1 MSILDNFSKI
11 ILISEGQ
18 IMFYGTTQEALDH
31 FESLGMKCPPHENP
45 ADFFIDAITI
55 DARTDRSRRAS
66 LRKVRRL
73 SRMWVESEK
82 SKIPM
87 GEVTDSLHLKTKWSV
102 SMLFETGL
110 LLQRDFRVKFR
121 NTKTLVG
128 EIAQT
133 VVITLLLS
141 FVFFQ
146 LGDNFGSIQ
155 NRVGLL
161 FFIVAFWFFSIV
173 TQLIHSFTGDRDII
187 LRERYSNTYRPL
199 SAFMAKLGFA
209 TFSRGSYKILFFDLV
224 LHHRV
229 ADGWVSVFLDFLR
242 IHAADGIVCH

>member
-1 MSILDNFSKI
+1 
-11 ILISEGQ
+11 
-18 IMFYGTTQEALDH
+18 
-31 FESLGMKCPPHENP
+31 
-45 ADFFIDAITI
+45 
-55 DARTDRSRRAS
+55 
-66 LRKVRRL
+66 
-73 SRMWVESEK
+73 MWVESEK